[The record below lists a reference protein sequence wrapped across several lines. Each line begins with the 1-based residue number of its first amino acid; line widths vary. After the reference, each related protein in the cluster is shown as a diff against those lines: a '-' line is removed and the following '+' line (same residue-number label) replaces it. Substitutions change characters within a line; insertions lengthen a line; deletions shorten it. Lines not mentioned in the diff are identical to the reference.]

1 MGNCRHILLALG
13 CTLAI
18 SCGNGGK
25 KASQQTARPFPVVQ
39 VPAMMDSEQKL
50 DFLLEHFW
58 DNMLDTAKAV
68 ACDIS
73 LINGVEPREVEQAL
87 SNYIM
92 LLEQTG
98 LPHAQEC
105 VARLASGI
113 VLAMQNSDKGHI
125 AEGLGPLVEKYMY
138 DPNSPMRDE
147 DLYSAY
153 ALEMSRCT
161 QIGDSRRK
169 VYAYQAEVSS
179 LNARG
184 SRAADF
190 AFSDRN
196 GKVRRLYDI
205 DADYTIL
212 FFSNPGCTA
221 CRDIINVFI
230 QTPPLVQLVEEDAIA
245 VVNIYIDEDLS
256 EWYKYMS
263 SYPDEW
269 YNVYDHNHIIRDEEL
284 YNVRAIPS
292 LYLLDKDKTVILKDA
307 PVERLLGTLQNIF
320 EL

>member
-1 MGNCRHILLALG
+1 M
-13 CTLAI
+13 

-25 KASQQTARPFPVVQ
+25 KASQRTARPFPVVQ
-39 VPAMMDSEQKL
+39 VPAMMDDGQKL

-68 ACDIS
+68 ACDS
-73 LINGVEPREVEQAL
+73 TLINGVEPIEVEQAL

-92 LLEQTG
+92 LLEQAD
-98 LPHAQEC
+98 LPRAQEH
-105 VARLASGI
+105 VAGLASGLI
-113 VLAMQNSDKGHI
+113 LCRRNSDKGRMF
-125 AEGLGPLVEKYMY
+125 EGLGPMVEKYLY

-153 ALEMSRCT
+153 ALEMSRCAET
-161 QIGDSRRK
+161 GASRRQ

-179 LNARG
+179 LNSRG

-196 GKVRRLYDI
+196 GKVRRLHDI
-205 DADYTIL
+205 NAEYTIL
-212 FFSNPGCTA
+212 FFTNPGCAA
-221 CRDIINVFI
+221 CREIIDIFT
-230 QTPPLVQLVEEDAIA
+230 QTPPLVQLVEEKRIA
-245 VVNIYIDEDLS
+245 VVNVYIDEDLS
-256 EWYKYMS
+256 EWYEYMP

-269 YNVYDHNHIIRDEEL
+269 YNGYDHNHIIRDDEL

-292 LYLLDKDKTVILKDA
+292 LYLLGEDKTVILKDA
-307 PVERLLGTLQNIF
+307 TVERLLGTLQNIF